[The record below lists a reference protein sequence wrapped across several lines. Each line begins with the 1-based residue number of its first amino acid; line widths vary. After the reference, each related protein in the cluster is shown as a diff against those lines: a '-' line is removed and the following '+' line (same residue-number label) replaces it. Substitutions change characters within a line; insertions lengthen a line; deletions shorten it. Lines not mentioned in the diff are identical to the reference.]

1 MMKRYIVAILIVLVS
16 ITQIGAVVA
25 LDQRSL
31 TITGY
36 KGQYVEF
43 LITPIYNPMNAGS
56 GMPFDLSRD
65 DVAYVDGL
73 IGQDES
79 GSPVVDHTAGR
90 AIAMWS
96 VHSNHTPLKFTIKAE
111 PLKCVYSYD
120 SNSGKQTDKQT
131 EGMDYYLFFPYVYNS
146 VNVDGT
152 ATSGETGFMMVSS
165 NNAENGGYDSTS
177 DPLYDGGPN
186 PISKELISDEVSGIG
201 LSTNEY
207 PVRFMLD
214 ETELSNFEPGV
225 YNATV
230 TITVECMNL

>member
-16 ITQIGAVVA
+16 ITQIGAVVS

-36 KGQYVEF
+36 KDQYVEF

-96 VHSNHTPLKFTIKAE
+96 VHSNQTPLKFTIKAE
-111 PLKCVYSYD
+111 PLKLVYSYD
-120 SNSGKQTDKQT
+120 PDSGKST
-131 EGMDYYLFFPYVYNS
+131 EGMDYYLFFPYIYNS
-146 VNVDGT
+146 VNTDGT
-152 ATSGETGFMMVSS
+152 ATNGETGFMMVSS
-165 NNAENGGYDSTS
+165 EDAAKGGYVSTS
-177 DPLYDGGPN
+177 DPLHDGGPN
-186 PISKELISDEVSGIG
+186 PISKELISGEVSGIG

-207 PVRFMLD
+207 PVRFMLN
-214 ETELSNFEPGV
+214 ETPAELSDFEPGV
-225 YNATV
+225 YNANV

>member
-16 ITQIGAVVA
+16 ITQIGAVVS

-36 KGQYVEF
+36 KDQYVEF

-96 VHSNHTPLKFTIKAE
+96 VHSNQTPLKFTIKAE
-111 PLKCVYSYD
+111 PLKLVYSYD
-120 SNSGKQTDKQT
+120 PGSGKSTG
-131 EGMDYYLFFPYVYNS
+131 GMDYYLFFPYVYNS

-152 ATSGETGFMMVSS
+152 ATNGETGFMMVSS
-165 NNAENGGYDSTS
+165 EDAAKGGYVSTS
-177 DPLYDGGPN
+177 DPLYDNGPN
-186 PISKELISDEVSGIG
+186 PISKELSSGEVDGIG

-207 PVRFMLD
+207 PVRFMLN
-214 ETELSNFEPGV
+214 ETPAELNKFEPGV
-225 YNATV
+225 YNANV